1 MNVKKCYKSALLA
14 LVITIILLSIAYATY
29 YYTTITYDE
38 FNKYVDNDN
47 GSVVATNNIAPMA
60 DIGNGT
66 YCGLNQFNKFSIYAN
81 NDNVKSSQNSF
92 IFKDERNNSNYFKMQ
107 LRNGYDYVKD
117 IYITYDTGYVSI
129 PFTIDN
135 DKINVISF
143 GLNGRTWDTLIY
155 FNLNL
160 PHGTYYIRFDISQLT
175 SNYLVIKE
183 IMITSNEYSGVY
195 EPYFQSEPGM
205 SYELNKIYKPPYDN
219 IIPLGYFALP
229 TSLPFDINFKLNITG
244 IDLPEES
251 YLINVGGV
259 SSSKFSEFHDTTN
272 RFLCEE
278 DIYTDMSL
286 SSLKSRYF
294 DYYLLSQYSNRYI
307 VIYLTLEDSTNY
319 VKISNAVKRGDIQSY
334 IIFNSITADSNNS
347 FNDGYTAGF
356 KDGNIVKQNDAL
368 GVFPSF
374 FGAIGDFFRKFFDIQ
389 IFGFS
394 LGSMLLIVVTVV
406 LAVSLLKMF
415 R

>member
-14 LVITIILLSIAYATY
+14 LIITIILLSIAYATY

-38 FNKYVDNDN
+38 FNKYVDDN
-47 GSVVATNNIAPMA
+47 SSVVATSSVSPVA

-92 IFKDERNNSNYFKMQ
+92 IFKDERNNSTYFKMQ

-117 IYITYDTGYVSI
+117 IYMTYDTGFVSTS
-129 PFTIDN
+129 FKIDN
-135 DKINVISF
+135 EKINVLSI

-160 PHGTYYIRFDISQLT
+160 PNGTYYIRFNILQLT
-175 SNYLVIKE
+175 SYNLQIDE
-183 IMITSNEYSGVY
+183 IMITSNEYSGAY

-205 SYELNKIYKPPYDN
+205 SYELNKIYKPNYDN

-229 TSLPFDINFKLNITG
+229 TSLPFDINFKFNITG
-244 IDLPEES
+244 IDLPEKS

-259 SSSKFSEFHDTTN
+259 SSSKFSEFHDSTN
-272 RFLCEE
+272 RFLVEE

-286 SSLKSRYF
+286 SSLKKRYF
-294 DYYLLSQYSNRYI
+294 DYYSLYQYANRYV
-307 VIYLTLEDSTNY
+307 VIYITLEDSTNY
-319 VKISNAVKRGDIQSY
+319 AKISNAVKKGDIQSY
-334 IIFNSITADSNNS
+334 IIFNSLTADSNNS
-347 FNDGYTAGF
+347 FNDGYTSGF
-356 KDGNIVKQNDAL
+356 KDGNIVKHNDAL
-368 GVFPSF
+368 GIFPSF
-374 FGAIGDFFRKFFDIQ
+374 FGSIGDFFRKFFDIQ
-389 IFGFS
+389 IFGMS
-394 LGSMLLIVVTVV
+394 LGAVLMILVTIGITVTLIR
-406 LAVSLLKMF
+406 MF